1 MSQDTL
7 VSPSINIFSPDDIK
21 TRRTILKFN
30 MMYMH
35 PKFSPKEKKNNQT
48 KQNLCLS
55 RYNSVCTWLTC
66 IENKVISIFLGLIQ
80 MIWSYQIQNVCFW
93 KWRESRRT
101 CTWNGPLTL
110 VKYTIKISNVCQS
123 LFQETSVNKN
133 IYNITCVSNLLS
145 LVTRSCLG
153 IL

>member
-7 VSPSINIFSPDDIK
+7 VSPTINIFSPDDIK
-21 TRRTILKFN
+21 TRRAILKFN

-35 PKFSPKEKKNNQT
+35 PKFSPKEKKTHQT

-55 RYNSVCTWLTC
+55 RYNSVCTRLTCC

-80 MIWSYQIQNVCFW
+80 MICSYQIQNVCFW

-101 CTWNGPLTL
+101 CTVHEMALWLWSSTQSKFL
-110 VKYTIKISNVCQS
+110 MSVSRYFKRRVWTKI
-123 LFQETSVNKN
+123 F
-133 IYNITCVSNLLS
+133 IT
-145 LVTRSCLG
+145 
-153 IL
+153 